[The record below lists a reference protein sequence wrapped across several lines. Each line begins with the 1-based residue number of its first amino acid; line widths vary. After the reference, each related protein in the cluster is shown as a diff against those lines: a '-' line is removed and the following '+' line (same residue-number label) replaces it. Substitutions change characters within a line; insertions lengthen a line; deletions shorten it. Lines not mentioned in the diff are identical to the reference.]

1 MELNDR
7 AQDAFSC
14 QNYES
19 IPPIEGVEVVAL
31 RRFNDDGGNMTELL
45 RLAEGKHA
53 QIPGFVVKQVNYSEM
68 EAGAIKAFHLH
79 HRQTDVW
86 YVPPGDKI
94 LLILHDCRAGS
105 PTEGQTRR
113 MVLGDGNSL
122 LVRIPP
128 GVAHGARN
136 LGTRIGRIVYFV
148 DLHFSTESGECD
160 EGRLSWDH
168 LGAEIWEVEKA

>member
-14 QNYES
+14 QDYKK
-19 IPPIEGVEVVAL
+19 IPPIEGVEVIEL
-31 RRFNDDGGNMTELL
+31 RRFNDDGGNMTELG
-45 RLAEGKHA
+45 RLAEGKHP
-53 QIPGFVVKQVNYSEM
+53 QLPGFVVQQVNYSEM

-113 MVLGDGNSL
+113 MVLGDGTSL

-136 LGTRIGRIVYFV
+136 LGTRTGRIIYFV
-148 DLHFSTESGECD
+148 DLHFSAESGECD
-160 EGRLSWDH
+160 EGRLPWDH
-168 LGAEIWEVEKA
+168 LGAEVWEVEKG